1 MTSKQLLVLS
11 FLALFLVFADSQ
23 SANLSIAIQ
32 SNVCVNVEFANETEC
47 YYKAKD
53 PLTFT
58 ITFTRKANKKCKKLV
73 QQLDKQTNITIAA
86 HRCEGRSNSI
96 QAHMSVEQLNWIC
109 ERRWAIRNRFT
120 VKYEREPNLELC
132 REDTITIQGNNN
144 TATGPKHYPQCDSG
158 CLTPGKIFVN
168 CYCPTISTPGPVTS
182 VPDGGSSEDDDR
194 DDSDGKET

>member
-23 SANLSIAIQ
+23 SANLSVSLNTLYDTACNESVIFQQIAIQ

-96 QAHMSVEQLNWIC
+96 QAHMSVEQLNWVSTIHTSSIGGTYHEC
-109 ERRWAIRNRFT
+109 TYLFSNCRFVKDAGLSET
-120 VKYEREPNLELC
+120 VSLLNM
-132 REDTITIQGNNN
+132 
-144 TATGPKHYPQCDSG
+144 
-158 CLTPGKIFVN
+158 
-168 CYCPTISTPGPVTS
+168 S
-182 VPDGGSSEDDDR
+182 VSLI
-194 DDSDGKET
+194 